1 MLLLRLLPLGL
12 LTAGLLQAETHLES
26 FAETHPLD
34 AHGQIR
40 IDDTNGAISI
50 RTWARPE
57 VSIQVEKRAGSEDR
71 LKEIQVEIE
80 AGPRDLSIRTI
91 FPHHFLGWIWN
102 SGDGGSVRLVL
113 TVPESADLEHIT
125 MVNGTITIEG
135 VHGVVDA
142 RTVNGGIKVTGLGDE
157 ANLSAVNG
165 SIHAEAAVLG
175 PKGRLH
181 LTTINGS
188 IAVLLGPGANADF
201 SASTINGG
209 TSCELPI
216 RLTEESHRHG
226 MQGVIGSGGGLIS
239 ATTVNGSV
247 RLQAL

>member
-1 MLLLRLLPLGL
+1 MLLRLLSLGL
-12 LTAGLLQAETHLES
+12 MTAGLLRAENQLES
-26 FAETHPLD
+26 YTETHPLD

-57 VSIQVEKRAGSEDR
+57 VSLQVEKRASSEER
-71 LKEIQVEIE
+71 LKEITVEV
-80 AGPRDLSIRTI
+80 ASDPQLLSIRTI
-91 FPHHFLGWIWN
+91 FPHHFLGWLWN

-113 TVPESADLEHIT
+113 TVPASVDLNRVS

-135 VHGVVDA
+135 VHGSVDA
-142 RTVNGGIKVTGLGDE
+142 HAVNGSVKATGLGDN
-157 ANLSAVNG
+157 ADLSTVNG
-165 SIHAEAAVLG
+165 SIHAEVSALG
-175 PKGRLH
+175 SGGHLH
-181 LTTINGS
+181 FSTVNGS
-188 IAVLLGPGANADF
+188 IVVLLGKGTNATF

-216 RLTEESHRHG
+216 RLTSESHRRG
-226 MQGVIGSGGGLIS
+226 LQGVIGTGGGSIEAS
-239 ATTVNGSV
+239 TVNGSV